1 MSTQTYLFIL
11 TFFTEGYSVKQVPF
25 FSVKQAPNFTF
36 SVKHVGNNVVRK
48 FIVAYFGK
56 QVPWTAFFFDLL
68 EVEKKSRRTTQESR
82 TSFGNYLRRQIIFQL
97 SSFFS
102 QIIVW

>member
-1 MSTQTYLFIL
+1 
-11 TFFTEGYSVKQVPF
+11 VKQVPF

-56 QVPWTAFFFDLL
+56 HLL

-102 QIIVW
+102 QIIVWL